1 MGIFDG
7 VLISSDFDGTLF
19 DGEKIAENNITA
31 IRRFIEGG
39 GHFTISSGRQY
50 AFVKKMIELC
60 PTNTY
65 IIALNGALIANPAD
79 GSVLY
84 EGFIDG
90 AAYEILDAMLDT
102 DFEIDRVSFIKRGD
116 ENFSHLTRG
125 EYKERAPELRAS
137 DVYDLVFHCPCPS
150 VAKVAAVYARNLIKE
165 RGIDGYTVVRSF
177 STGVEIL
184 KLELTKGVAARRVAK
199 AIGAHTVI
207 GVGDFENDIPLIK
220 EADVGYA
227 VAGAVDELKAVADRI
242 TVGVC
247 EGALASVIE
256 ELERELL
263 KR

>member
-31 IRRFIEGG
+31 IRRFIEEG

-50 AFVKKMIELC
+50 AFVKKMAELC
-60 PTNTY
+60 PTSTY

-90 AAYEILDAMLDT
+90 TAYAILDAMLDT

-116 ENFSHLTRG
+116 ENFSHLTPE
-125 EYKERAPELRAS
+125 EYREKKAELCTS
-137 DVYDLVFHCPCPS
+137 LVYDLVFHCPDPS
-150 VAKVAAVYARNLIKE
+150 VARAAAAYAREVINE
-165 RGIDGYTVVRSF
+165 RGIEGYTVVRSF
-177 STGVEIL
+177 ATGVEIL
-184 KLELTKGVAARRVAK
+184 KLELTKGVAARRVAR
-199 AIGAHTVI
+199 AVGAHTVI

-220 EADVGYA
+220 EADIGYA
-227 VAGAVDELKAVADRI
+227 VEGAVDELKAVADRI
-242 TVGVC
+242 TVGVGD
-247 EGALASVIE
+247 GALASVIRDV
-256 ELERELL
+256 ERGLL
-263 KR
+263 GR